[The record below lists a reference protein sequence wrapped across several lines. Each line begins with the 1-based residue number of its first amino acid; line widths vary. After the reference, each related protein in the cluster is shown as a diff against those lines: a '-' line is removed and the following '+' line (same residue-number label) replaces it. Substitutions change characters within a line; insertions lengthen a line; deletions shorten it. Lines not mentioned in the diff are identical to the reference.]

1 MWTNSANEGILAVTG
16 HFIQDVKLKSP
27 LLKVIKVEG
36 HHTAENITQVI
47 YTYLIYLFNSY

>member
-1 MWTNSANEGILAVTG
+1 VTG